1 VPLQAKDRV
10 LGVLNVGTATPRKFS
25 AADVQILTS
34 IASQVA
40 IAIENRMLYKE
51 LRRKDEMRGELLR
64 QIITAQEDERKR
76 IARELHDETS
86 QSLTGLAVSLE
97 AVMNSLPL
105 DSRQLK
111 RKLRRV
117 QSIALG
123 TLDGIHSAI
132 YELRPSLLDDLGLAA
147 AVGLHAEKSLKEAG
161 IQVKLETV
169 DEERRLPVDVETA
182 LFRIFQEAS
191 TNIIRHAHADKV
203 RVGIHLEE
211 SSVIL
216 AVEDN
221 GSGFDI
227 NAVMNSEEKESGLGL
242 LGMRE
247 RAEFLGGSLT
257 IRSRPGEGTLI
268 EVAIPVQE

>member
-10 LGVLNVGTATPRKFS
+10 LGVMNVGTTTPRKFS
-25 AADVQILTS
+25 AEDVQLLTS
-34 IASQVA
+34 IANQVA
-40 IAIENRMLYKE
+40 VAIENRMLYKE
-51 LRRKDEMRGELLR
+51 IRRKEEMRGELLR

-105 DSRQLK
+105 DPRQLK
-111 RKLRRV
+111 RKLRRA

-123 TLDGIHSAI
+123 TLGGIHDAI

-147 AVGLHAEKSLKEAG
+147 AVGLHAEKSLMEAG
-161 IQVKLETV
+161 IEVKLEPA
-169 DEERRLPVDVETA
+169 DEERRLPIDVETA

-191 TNIIRHAHADKV
+191 TNIIRHARADFV
-203 RVGIHLEE
+203 RVAIHLEAG
-211 SSVIL
+211 SAIL

-227 NAVMNSEEKESGLGL
+227 NEVANSEEKERGLGL

-268 EVAIPVQE
+268 EAEIPVQE